1 MGDSKGGVAWL
12 AHALHGRLLWFLVGS
27 YALAALLPAPGLW
40 LKQVS
45 LPHFDL
51 LPGGSW
57 LTLPAALL
65 ALLLF
70 NAGLGIDA
78 TQVGRVVRGP
88 WILLVGLVANLTV
101 PLVFLLGV
109 TPLLRLWHDTEEAQ
123 AVLAGM
129 ALVAAMPV
137 AGSSTAWSQNGRGN
151 LALSLGLVLFS
162 TLLSP
167 LTTPVALR
175 SVGWLTTGPYAAGL
189 RHLAAHGS
197 GSFLAACVLAPSLLG
212 VSVRQIVGGDRVTR
226 VKPWLTLLNCVAL
239 LLLNYANAAVSL
251 PEVIAAPDW
260 DFLALIL
267 AVVVGMC
274 ILAFAAGWWVAR
286 ALRAGRSQQTA
297 LMFGLGMNN
306 NGTGL
311 VLAAS
316 ALDHLPTVMLPI
328 LCYNLVQH
336 LIAGVAQAL
345 RRPRNVVA

>member
-1 MGDSKGGVAWL
+1 LWL
-12 AHALHGRLLWFLVGS
+12 RQLSFPTLG
-27 YALAALLPAPGLW
+27 LLPAGT
-40 LKQVS
+40 
-45 LPHFDL
+45 
-51 LPGGSW
+51 G
-57 LTLPAALL
+57 LTLPVALL

-70 NAGLGIDA
+70 NAGLGMDA
-78 TQVGRVVRGP
+78 AQVARVVRGP
-88 WILLVGLVANLTV
+88 GILLVGLVANLTV

-109 TPLLRLWHDTEEAQ
+109 APLLRLWHDAEEAQ

-175 SVGWLTTGPYAAGL
+175 SVGWLTSGPYAAGL
-189 RHLAAHGS
+189 HHLAAHGS
-197 GSFLAACVLAPSLLG
+197 ATFLATCVLAPSVIGVAVRLL
-212 VSVRQIVGGDRVTR
+212 VGAERVAR
-226 VKPWLTLLNCVAL
+226 GKPWVTLLNCVSL
-239 LLLNYANAAVSL
+239 LLLNYANASVSL
-251 PEVIAAPDW
+251 PGVITEPDW
-260 DFLALIL
+260 DFLVLIL
-267 AVVVGMC
+267 TVVGGMC
-274 ILAFAAGWWVAR
+274 ILAFSAGWWVAR

-311 VLAAS
+311 VLAAT
-316 ALDHLPTVMLPI
+316 ALDHLPTVMLPV

-345 RRPRNVVA
+345 RRRRDFAA